1 MDRPVCWALF
11 FPLTHTSLLYCY
23 GTVHRMCIIL
33 VCYVLLLSFPSKG
46 SSSHEYNFVILK
58 AEAEYNAVNCW
69 CPNDYRRR
77 WMQFCSF
84 PALLVFLLFWKLLL
98 LLWYRWDDNGV
109 LLLVYVPGE
118 KWMQSPSSEG
128 SPSLEMRYWLF
139 ESWHSLD
146 YKYKLSGG
154 LLLFFF
160 TNEWFSSLHY
170 DTINTLAASRINGRV
185 TQIYVAGNL
194 HIYNAV

>member
-1 MDRPVCWALF
+1 MRFFQTNGKHWNESISVDQPFCWALF

-69 CPNDYRRR
+69 CPNDYHRR

-154 LLLFFF
+154 LLLFFLQMSDF
-160 TNEWFSSLHY
+160 LPY
-170 DTINTLAASRINGRV
+170 IMTL
-185 TQIYVAGNL
+185 
-194 HIYNAV
+194 